1 MIHVCIDESGNLGR
15 GGKYFVLAAV
25 VFDTDSGKK
34 RASRV
39 IKKAQKRIADEANQA
54 IIEELKSSKMSFPQ
68 RQTILQKLVSK
79 ADIDLFYLA
88 IDKTKSR
95 LLSNGMPKN
104 LAYNYFAG
112 LLVEKIISKY
122 NDSFDIVFDQRT
134 TAVKSM
140 NSLTDYLR
148 IKAFTKIDLD
158 KRTIEI
164 VQRDS
169 KTMRN
174 LQTADLIAGTV
185 YRAYNNQ
192 QLHFLNLIKARI
204 VSADEFPRNSFDGSL
219 ISNI

>member
-1 MIHVCIDESGNLGR
+1 MIHICIDESGNLGR

-25 VFDTDSGKK
+25 VFDTDSGRK

-39 IKKAQKRIADEANQA
+39 IKKAQKRLADEANQA

-68 RQTILQKLVSK
+68 RQAILQKLISK
-79 ADIDLFYLA
+79 ADIA
-88 IDKTKSR
+88 
-95 LLSNGMPKN
+95 
-104 LAYNYFAG
+104 
-112 LLVEKIISKY
+112 
-122 NDSFDIVFDQRT
+122 
-134 TAVKSM
+134 
-140 NSLTDYLR
+140 LTDYLR
-148 IKAFTKIDLD
+148 IKAFTKIGLD
-158 KRTIEI
+158 KRTIEV

-192 QLHFLNLIKARI
+192 QLPFLNLIKARI